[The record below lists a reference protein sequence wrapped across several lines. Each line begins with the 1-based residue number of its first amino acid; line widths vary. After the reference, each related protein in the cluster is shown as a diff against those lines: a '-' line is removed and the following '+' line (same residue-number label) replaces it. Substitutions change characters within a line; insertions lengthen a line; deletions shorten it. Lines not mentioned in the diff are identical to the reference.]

1 MLTFL
6 VKTMPAQW
14 PSKVQGGITDE
25 AGLLPAS
32 PTVSSSTAT
41 EDPRTE
47 DLRPKYLQNAQSK
60 FEPEPTD
67 EPTPLYTSPAISSS
81 VENCMSESF
90 WDEAYNIL
98 RQKDEKLIDAY
109 EKDLLV
115 SQDLHQQGTSI
126 YDWIPSS

>member
-6 VKTMPAQW
+6 VKTKPAQS
-14 PSKVQGGITDE
+14 PSTVQGGTTND
-25 AGLLPAS
+25 AGLLHAS
-32 PTVSSSTAT
+32 STVSSSTA
-41 EDPRTE
+41 TE

-67 EPTPLYTSPAISSS
+67 EPTPLYTSPVISSS
-81 VENCMSESF
+81 VENCRPKSL
-90 WDEAYNIL
+90 WDEAYNVL
-98 RQKDEKLIDAY
+98 REKDGKLIDAY

-126 YDWIPSS
+126 LDWILSS

>member
-6 VKTMPAQW
+6 VKTTPAQS
-14 PSKVQGGITDE
+14 PSTVQGGATND
-25 AGLLPAS
+25 AGPLHAS

-41 EDPRTE
+41 ED
-47 DLRPKYLQNAQSK
+47 LRPKYLQNEQSK

-67 EPTPLYTSPAISSS
+67 EPTPLYTSPVISLS
-81 VENCMSESF
+81 VENRRPKSL
-90 WDEAYNIL
+90 WDEAYNVL
-98 RQKDEKLIDAY
+98 REKDGKLIDAY

-126 YDWIPSS
+126 LDWILSS

>member
-6 VKTMPAQW
+6 VKTMPAQR
-14 PSKVQGGITDE
+14 PSKVQGGTTDK

-32 PTVSSSTAT
+32 PTVSSSTA
-41 EDPRTE
+41 TE

-81 VENCMSESF
+81 VENCMPESF

-98 RQKDEKLIDAY
+98 RQKDGKLIDAY

-126 YDWIPSS
+126 FDWILSG